1 MGYDI
6 AADASW
12 VSVGITGPRPTPN
25 IARQCE
31 GVVVRQRH
39 DTGTEPEVLGPFGRR
54 GDEDL
59 GAGDQLVAAG
69 VMFTEP
75 CFVETQP
82 IQGDHPVH
90 VVFECR
96 RG

>member
-39 DTGTEPEVLGPFGRR
+39 DTGAEADVARTLGRGR
-54 GDEDL
+54 DE
-59 GAGDQLVAAG
+59 
-69 VMFTEP
+69 
-75 CFVETQP
+75 
-82 IQGDHPVH
+82 
-90 VVFECR
+90 
-96 RG
+96 